1 MKDKTISTLQE
12 VLSYLDLANSLND
25 YSIEEIRNNNIEK
38 VKTYLFILSDY
49 LFKAYNE
56 LDGVIDNELNKDNIW

>member
-1 MKDKTISTLQE
+1 MKDKIISTLQE

>member
-12 VLSYLDLANSLND
+12 VLSYLGLANSLND

-56 LDGVIDNELNKDNIW
+56 LDGVIDNELNKDNI

>member
-1 MKDKTISTLQE
+1 MKDKIISTLQE
-12 VLSYLDLANSLND
+12 VLSYLGLANSLND

-56 LDGVIDNELNKDNIW
+56 LDGVIDNELNKDNI

>member
-56 LDGVIDNELNKDNIW
+56 LDGVIDNELNKDNI

>member
-12 VLSYLDLANSLND
+12 VLSYLDLENSLND

-56 LDGVIDNELNKDNIW
+56 LDGVIDNELNKDNI

>member
-1 MKDKTISTLQE
+1 MKDKIISTLQE

-56 LDGVIDNELNKDNIW
+56 LDGVIDNELNKDNI

>member
-1 MKDKTISTLQE
+1 MKDKIISTLQE

-56 LDGVIDNELNKDNIW
+56 LDGVIDNELNKKNI